1 LAVALRRARPAS
13 GRHASASADLAVDE
27 QASAATAPHHASHFG
42 QTEHWTKLG
51 DLLVTKQKVS
61 PGQVA
66 EALLQQSASG
76 KPLGRLLVEIG
87 ALDERELAHT
97 LAEQMNLA
105 LVDLSQET
113 PDPEA
118 IATIS
123 EAIAR
128 SHTVVPMIKA
138 EGALVVAVAEPSVT
152 LQSQLTTE
160 SRMAVTM
167 VVAPASEIKRAID
180 TSYRALT
187 DVDAFVAQF
196 QATEASRSKQPIA
209 RIADTAGSTDD
220 APIVQL
226 VNKVLTQALR
236 DRASDVHIE
245 PQDDRLRIRF
255 RIDGALHDV
264 LALPSEMAP
273 ALISRL
279 KILAGMNIVERR
291 RPQDGQL
298 QMTVDGR
305 EVDVR
310 VATVGVHW
318 GEKTVLRI
326 LDKSRSLFK
335 LGDLGM
341 PKDTHDTFSKMIRAP
356 FGMVICAGPTGS
368 GKTTTLYAS
377 LSEMNDSARNIMTIE
392 DPVEYV
398 FPSINQIQTNEA
410 AGLTFATGL
419 KSILRQDPDV
429 ILVGESRDVDTARIA
444 VQSALTGHFVL
455 SSLHATDAVA
465 ALHRFLDMGIE
476 SFLIAS
482 SVLAVVGQRL
492 VRRTCESC
500 KVPYK
505 PNEEELAFYAESA
518 CTSSCES
525 RPRSSGW
532 SSVGRRRTNSA
543 EWLSPRECARSRT
556 KPFSSSKTTSRPSP
570 RSSAPSTRTEGM
582 TDDFDNRSARRGRAA
597 CADRE
602 QRILAEAPSTLRDNA
617 SKGSPARA
625 AAVLASASRLHQ
637 GRRAAGRGTRPAAG
651 RNRQQAVQADP

>member
-1 LAVALRRARPAS
+1 VEAP
-13 GRHASASADLAVDE
+13 RHES
-27 QASAATAPHHASHFG
+27 PFG
-42 QTEHWTKLG
+42 HPEHWTKLG
-51 DLLVTKQKVS
+51 DLLVSKHKVS

-76 KPLGRLLVEIG
+76 KPLGRLMVEIG

-97 LAEQMNLA
+97 LAEQMSLA

-113 PDPEA
+113 PEPEA
-118 IATIS
+118 IAMIS

-128 SHTVVPMIKA
+128 SHTVVPMMKA
-138 EGALVVAVAEPSVT
+138 EGTLVVAVAEPSVT

-160 SRMAVTM
+160 CRMAVTM

-187 DVDAFVAQF
+187 DVDSFVAQF
-196 QATEASRSKQPIA
+196 QATEASRSKQPVA
-209 RIADTAGSTDD
+209 RIADLAGSNTDD

-264 LALPSEMAP
+264 LALPNEMAP
-273 ALISRL
+273 ALVSRL
-279 KILAGMNIVERR
+279 KIMAGMNIVERR

-298 QMTVDGR
+298 AMTVDGR
-305 EVDVR
+305 DVDVR

-341 PKDTHDTFSKMIRAP
+341 PKDTHDTFSKLIRAP

-377 LSEMNDSARNIMTIE
+377 LSEMNDSSRNIMTIE

-505 PNEEELAFYAESA
+505 PNEEELAFYQEVGG
-518 CTSSCES
+518 
-525 RPRSSGW
+525 RPKRAWYAGEGCNLCAGTGYQDRVGVYELLRITPEIKRLVVGWATQDELRRMAVSQGMRTLQDEALTLIENNVTTISEVVRSIY
-532 SSVGRRRTNSA
+532 A
-543 EWLSPRECARSRT
+543 Y
-556 KPFSSSKTTSRPSP
+556 
-570 RSSAPSTRTEGM
+570 
-582 TDDFDNRSARRGRAA
+582 
-597 CADRE
+597 
-602 QRILAEAPSTLRDNA
+602 
-617 SKGSPARA
+617 
-625 AAVLASASRLHQ
+625 
-637 GRRAAGRGTRPAAG
+637 
-651 RNRQQAVQADP
+651 

>member
-1 LAVALRRARPAS
+1 VAVALRRARSTSS
-13 GRHASASADLAVDE
+13 GRHASAPADPSANGAGT
-27 QASAATAPHHASHFG
+27 AAPGSGGSHESPFG
-42 QTEHWTKLG
+42 RPEHWTKLG
-51 DLLVTKQKVS
+51 DLLVAKHKVS

-87 ALDERELAHT
+87 ALDERELAHS
-97 LAEQMNLA
+97 LAEQMSLA

-113 PDPEA
+113 PEPAA
-118 IATIS
+118 ISMIS

-128 SHTVVPMIKA
+128 AHTVVPMMKA
-138 EGALVVAVAEPSVT
+138 EGSLVVAVAEPSVT

-187 DVDAFVAQF
+187 DIDSFVAQF
-196 QATEASRSKQPIA
+196 QATEASRAKQPVA
-209 RIADTAGSTDD
+209 RIADLAGSTTDD

-264 LALPSEMAP
+264 LALPSDMAP
-273 ALISRL
+273 ALVSRL
-279 KILAGMNIVERR
+279 KIMAGMNIVERR

-341 PKDTHDTFSKMIRAP
+341 PKETHDTFSKLIRAP

-505 PNEEELAFYAESA
+505 PNDEEMAFYNEVGG
-518 CTSSCES
+518 
-525 RPRSSGW
+525 RPKRSFYAGEGCNLCAGTGYQDRIGVYELLRITPEIKRLVVGW
-532 SSVGRRRTNSA
+532 ATQDELRRMAVSQGMRTLQDEALNLIENNVTTIS
-543 EWLSPRECARSRT
+543 EVVRSIY
-556 KPFSSSKTTSRPSP
+556 
-570 RSSAPSTRTEGM
+570 AY
-582 TDDFDNRSARRGRAA
+582 
-597 CADRE
+597 
-602 QRILAEAPSTLRDNA
+602 
-617 SKGSPARA
+617 
-625 AAVLASASRLHQ
+625 
-637 GRRAAGRGTRPAAG
+637 
-651 RNRQQAVQADP
+651 